1 MKKQALFSIVLS
13 FFFSSICLAQFPG
26 GIAIDAELHKPIE
39 VIDSADYR
47 FTYSLR
53 CIVDTA
59 HMDDP
64 LIQKLTLI
72 AGKKYSFFYNG
83 ERRELPRNAHAD
95 GWSLVAS
102 EGLGATF
109 IYKDYQRKIAE
120 VMIAGCGVSYHWAYE
135 ESIPSQ
141 RWVLY
146 GESRTI
152 NGYECHKATTSYMGR
167 DYTAWFTLDIP
178 IPEGPWK
185 FYGLPGL
192 IMEVGD
198 SRNHY
203 LFTCIEAVTLKIKE
217 PICRYDW
224 SIQKKKRTDIENI
237 IKRIHNDY
245 KDYLETTKDP
255 GTKLLFFGPTE
266 IPYNPIELE

>member
-1 MKKQALFSIVLS
+1 MKRKVFFLVLLC
-13 FFFSSICLAQFPG
+13 FFSLLCVAQIPG

-53 CIVDTA
+53 CIVDTT

-72 AGKKYSFFYNG
+72 AGKKYSFFHNG
-83 ERRELPRNAHAD
+83 ERRELPKNAKTD

-109 IYKDYQRKIAE
+109 VYKDYQRKIAE

-135 ESIPSQ
+135 ESIPAQ
-141 RWVLY
+141 QWVLCN
-146 GESRTI
+146 ESRTI
-152 NGYECHKATTSYMGR
+152 NGYECHKATTTYMGR

-178 IPEGPWK
+178 LHEGPWK

-192 IMEVGD
+192 IIEISD

-203 LFTCIEAVTLKIKE
+203 LFTCIEVVTLKEKE

-224 SIQKKKRTDIENI
+224 SIKKMKRTDIGKI
-237 IKRIHNDY
+237 INRIHNDY
-245 KDYLETTKDP
+245 KAYLETTKDP
-255 GTKLLFFGPTE
+255 GTVLLFFGPTE
-266 IPYNPIELE
+266 IPYNPLERE